1 MGKNLLTMNP
11 LPTINHSSKIAP
23 PILLVACLL
32 LAACNARSPETK
44 YLLAEKLVEDRKYD
58 AAISEF
64 QDIVDKSPTSALGLE
79 AQLKIAQ
86 IQHLYLGR
94 SQEAIDAYGEFLKR
108 SKDPNKKREVE
119 RTLGD
124 LHFQNVENYDAA
136 IDSYTKLVKDSPE
149 SPESEELLY
158 RLGRAFFLKSQFAD
172 AIKIFE
178 HQKVRFPQGSMR
190 WKADLEIGNALSAQ
204 GKCGE
209 AIKRFDLLNT
219 APKEQRVLATFA
231 KASCY
236 EEQDDLDKAY
246 EVFSSI
252 KEDYPAPTV
261 VELKL
266 QKIKRRKILRKR

>member
-1 MGKNLLTMNP
+1 MGKNLPAMNP
-11 LPTINHSSKIAP
+11 LLKISRSSKRLGIAAM
-23 PILLVACLL
+23 LA

-44 YLLAEKLVEDRKYD
+44 YLLAERLVEDRKYD

-64 QDIVDKSPTSALGLE
+64 QDIVDKSPTSSLGLE

-108 SKDPNKKREVE
+108 SKDPIRKREVE

-136 IDSYTKLVKDSPE
+136 IASYTKLMKEAPE

-158 RLGRAFFLKSQFAD
+158 RLGRAFFLKSQFSD
-172 AIKIFE
+172 ASKIFE
-178 HQKVRFPQGSMR
+178 HQKERFPQGPYRS
-190 WKADLEIGNALSAQ
+190 KAELDTGNALSAQ
-204 GKCGE
+204 GKCPE
-209 AIKRFDLLNT
+209 AIKQYDRLVSG
-219 APKEQRVLATFA
+219 APKEQRVLAIFG
-231 KASCY
+231 KASCF
-236 EEQDDLDKAY
+236 EEQDDLDSAY
-246 EVFSSI
+246 EIFSSI